1 MEAHEIN
8 LLMQEFKVTGLGTY
22 RNPDRIPVV
31 MRVVEELWKKHPDM
45 RLGQFLENC
54 FASELKLYHA
64 EDDVLV
70 EKLMTMYDS

>member
-8 LLMQEFKVTGLGTY
+8 LLMQEFKVTGLGTH
-22 RNPDRIPVV
+22 RNPDRISVV

-45 RLGQFLENC
+45 RLGQLLGNSFS
-54 FASELKLYHA
+54 SELKLYYA
-64 EDDVLV
+64 EDEVLV